1 MKIIKNQPGDHEE
14 ENFLPGNGKQN
25 PFSVPGGYFEKLP
38 YEITDRVHTDKSG
51 TIQTILSFKTIMV
64 SGVAAV
70 LLIVAMFLINKKNDV
85 YKHELTAED
94 ITTSV
99 LMTDIEE
106 SVIIDELQAP
116 SFAEVTTV
124 AENEPIHDYLIEN
137 QTDITLIINE
147 L

>member
-1 MKIIKNQPGDHEE
+1 MKIIHNQPEDHEE

-25 PFSVPGGYFEKLP
+25 PFSTPEGYFEKLP
-38 YEITDRVHTDKSG
+38 YEIADRVHTSKSG
-51 TIQTILSFKTIMV
+51 TIQSILSFKTIMI
-64 SGVAAV
+64 SGVAAM
-70 LLIVAMFLINKKNDV
+70 LLVVAMFLINKRNEV

-99 LMTDIEE
+99 LMTEIEE
-106 SVIIDELQAP
+106 SVIIDELQSS
-116 SFAEVTTV
+116 SFAEVTPV
-124 AENEPIHDYLIEN
+124 AENEHIHDYLIEN